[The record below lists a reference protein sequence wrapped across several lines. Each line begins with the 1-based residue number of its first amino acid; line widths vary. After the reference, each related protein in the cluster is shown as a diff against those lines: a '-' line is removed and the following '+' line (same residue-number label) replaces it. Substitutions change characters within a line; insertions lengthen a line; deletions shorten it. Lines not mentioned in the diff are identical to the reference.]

1 MDDHLM
7 SQLDPIMTEIGEW
20 YDANHRLEESKTL
33 SFQGFIE
40 YNDSDIVFSALSI
53 ASIVL
58 FEYETD
64 TPIDYLISECGF
76 QCRDILRFSD
86 RRSYNRQDRR
96 YD

>member
-64 TPIDYLISECGF
+64 TPHRLFNQRVRVSMS
-76 QCRDILRFSD
+76 RHPSL
-86 RRSYNRQDRR
+86 
-96 YD
+96 